1 MSTII
6 KSTLKLTLRNKGF
19 WFFLIITPLLSV
31 LILNIN
37 QENNLAYYSKDD
49 APNISELS
57 NLDDKVAYYRGG
69 GEYVI
74 KVYDACQSEL
84 SEYLLNKLAEN
95 NMFKVCR
102 VKADGLTKEEAD
114 ICVENDG
121 INDRMGA
128 ALYLDESFNQKAI
141 NNEDNALTVYILS
154 DDEREKLLIYEVGQC
169 LGRIQTA
176 ATMVEVTTMDAA
188 ATMDTAITMEVE
200 KNIIDTLKEMDAALP
215 KEEASLSKDES
226 DNGLT
231 AHQISQKTLMG
242 YAFAFMTL
250 GFVFCG
256 IIVAH
261 TAIKEQKDMVLTRIK
276 LSGTG
281 SYEYF
286 AAKLIVSI
294 IVSMMLT
301 AILGICSFLVD
312 TDAMGMNRLEF
323 IGMIFLLGII
333 FCSISLLLGSLMGNV
348 MSANVAAFTLWSLSS
363 MLAGLYFPL
372 DYTTKAIKTLSYI
385 MPQKWFV
392 DGTEM
397 ILTDDNK
404 AFFMLLCVTVAY
416 LVIIISL
423 GSVGIKFKS
432 SEE

>member
-37 QENNLAYYSKDD
+37 QDNNLAYYSKDD

-102 VKADGLTKEEAD
+102 VKADGLSKEEAD
-114 ICVENDG
+114 KCAENDG

-128 ALYLDESFNQKAI
+128 ALYLDESFDKKAI
-141 NNEDNALTVYILS
+141 NNEDNAITVYILS
-154 DDEREKLLIYEVGQC
+154 DDEREKLLIYEIGQC
-169 LGRIQTA
+169 LGRIQ
-176 ATMVEVTTMDAA
+176 AA
-188 ATMDTAITMEVE
+188 AT
-200 KNIIDTLKEMDAALP
+200 MDAALP
-215 KEEASLSKDES
+215 KEEASLPKDES

>member
-49 APNISELS
+49 APHISELS

-102 VKADGLTKEEAD
+102 VKADGLSKEEAD
-114 ICVENDG
+114 KCAENDG

-128 ALYLDESFNQKAI
+128 ALYLDESFDKKAI
-141 NNEDNALTVYILS
+141 NNEDNAITVYILS
-154 DDEREKLLIYEVGQC
+154 DDEREKLLIYEIGQC
-169 LGRIQTA
+169 LGRIQVA
-176 ATMVEVTTMDAA
+176 AT
-188 ATMDTAITMEVE
+188 
-200 KNIIDTLKEMDAALP
+200 MDAALP
-215 KEEASLSKDES
+215 KEEASLPKDES

-276 LSGTG
+276 LSGIG

>member
-37 QENNLAYYSKDD
+37 QDNNLAYYSKDD

-57 NLDDKVAYYRGG
+57 NTDDKVAYYRGG

-74 KVYDACQSEL
+74 KVYDACQSEI

-102 VKADGLTKEEAD
+102 VKADGLSKEEAD
-114 ICVENDG
+114 KCAENDG

-128 ALYLDESFNQKAI
+128 ALYLDESFDKKAI
-141 NNEDNALTVYILS
+141 NNEDNAITVYILS
-154 DDEREKLLIYEVGQC
+154 DDEREKLLIYEIGQC
-169 LGRIQTA
+169 LGRIQ
-176 ATMVEVTTMDAA
+176 AA
-188 ATMDTAITMEVE
+188 AT
-200 KNIIDTLKEMDAALP
+200 MDAALP
-215 KEEASLSKDES
+215 KEEASLPKDES

-276 LSGTG
+276 LSGIG

>member
-49 APNISELS
+49 APHISELS

-102 VKADGLTKEEAD
+102 VKADGLTKEEAC

-128 ALYLDESFNQKAI
+128 AIYLDKNFDKKASD
-141 NNEDNALTVYILS
+141 NEDNALTIYILS

-169 LGRIQTA
+169 LGRIQ
-176 ATMVEVTTMDAA
+176 AA
-188 ATMDTAITMEVE
+188 AAMGKEETIMQA
-200 KNIIDTLKEMDAALP
+200 LKEMDAALP
-215 KEEASLSKDES
+215 KEEVSLPKDES
-226 DNGLT
+226 GNGLT
-231 AHQISQKTLMG
+231 TRQLTQKTLVG

-276 LSGTG
+276 LSGIG

-301 AILGICSFLVD
+301 VLLGICTFFVD
-312 TDAMGMNRLEF
+312 TDAMGMKRLEF
-323 IGMIFLLGII
+323 IGMIFLLGVI

-432 SEE
+432 SDE

>member
-49 APNISELS
+49 APHISELS
-57 NLDDKVAYYRGG
+57 NTDDKVAYYRGG

-114 ICVENDG
+114 LCVENDG

-128 ALYLDESFNQKAI
+128 AIYLDESFDNKAV
-141 NNEDNALTVYILS
+141 NNEDNALTIYILS

-169 LGRIQTA
+169 LARIQAA
-176 ATMVEVTTMDAA
+176 ATMVGATTMDADA
-188 ATMDTAITMEVE
+188 SMGE
-200 KNIIDTLKEMDAALP
+200 KENIIDTLNEIDSALP
-215 KEEASLSKDES
+215 KEETLLPKDES

-276 LSGTG
+276 LSGIG

-363 MLAGLYFPL
+363 MLAGLYFPF
-372 DYTTKAIKTLSYI
+372 DYTAKAIKTLSYI

-432 SEE
+432 GEE

>member
-37 QENNLAYYSKDD
+37 QDNNLAYYSKDD

-128 ALYLDESFNQKAI
+128 AIYLDESFDKKAI
-141 NNEDNALTVYILS
+141 NNEDDALTVYILS

-169 LGRIQTA
+169 LGRIKAA
-176 ATMVEVTTMDAA
+176 ATMVGATTMEA
-188 ATMDTAITMEVE
+188 DTSTGEE
-200 KNIIDTLKEMDAALP
+200 ENIMKALKEMDAALP
-215 KEEASLSKDES
+215 KEEASLPKDES
-226 DNGLT
+226 DNGLS

-276 LSGTG
+276 LSGIG

-432 SEE
+432 SED